1 MALQAQNFVST
12 RHIRRAS
19 LKDNFPATIFEIMKD
34 YNNIPSHVLEMWE
47 REAIDQKIPYTEFG
61 NFLKMKQRQYEQRQ
75 STKVSDPI
83 FANAARNKLT
93 DYGQKVALETLLALP
108 LIERVIK
115 FARFDLEDLQE
126 RLSHGFADESQ
137 KLSFIQD
144 REHWFLRLKEKM
156 KDFRISKEVLA
167 SNGLNWNVAKSFA
180 YQTL

>member
-1 MALQAQNFVST
+1 MYSFYNYVFSFSSSRSVLKSVRNPD
-12 RHIRRAS
+12 IRA
-19 LKDNFPATIFEIMKD
+19 E
-34 YNNIPSHVLEMWE
+34 
-47 REAIDQKIPYTEFG
+47 
-61 NFLKMKQRQYEQRQ
+61 
-75 STKVSDPI
+75 I
-83 FANAARNKLT
+83 FANDARNKLT